1 MKNLLIFL
9 FGAAVGTVGTLF
21 YLRKGIKKQL
31 EVIENNAKN
40 AEKETAESGC
50 DNEKDGKKEA
60 SDSSVPF
67 KMDEENVPMAMKEN
81 TKINYNR
88 IIEDNYRGKPPVPIM
103 PNDEHFAGSD
113 EADGGCFEIDE
124 DDFMRND
131 ENEKERLVYYRG
143 DRIMATESGTII
155 TNPAMLVGA
164 TWENC
169 VGNYADRTAFIRN
182 SKLVTDYEIYVEDG
196 LYTDEYG
203 DENNLRED

>member
-40 AEKETAESGC
+40 AEKEAAEYGS
-50 DNEKDGKKEA
+50 DKEKDGKQDV
-60 SDSSVPF
+60 SDNSVPF
-67 KMDEENVPMAMKEN
+67 KMDEENVPMAMKES

>member
-40 AEKETAESGC
+40 AEKEAAEYGS
-50 DNEKDGKKEA
+50 DKEKDGKQDV
-60 SDSSVPF
+60 SDSSIPF
-67 KMDEENVPMAMKEN
+67 KMDEENVPMAMKES

-113 EADGGCFEIDE
+113 ETDGGCFEIDE

-169 VGNYADRTAFIRN
+169 VGNYADRTVFIRN

>member
-40 AEKETAESGC
+40 AEKEAAESGSK
-50 DNEKDGKKEA
+50 EQKDGKQDD

-67 KMDEENVPMAMKEN
+67 KMDEENVPMAMKES

>member
-40 AEKETAESGC
+40 AEKEAAEGGS
-50 DNEKDGKKEA
+50 DKEKDGKKEA

-67 KMDEENVPMAMKEN
+67 KMDKENVPMAMKES

>member
-40 AEKETAESGC
+40 AEKEAAEYGS
-50 DNEKDGKKEA
+50 DKEKDGKQDV
-60 SDSSVPF
+60 SDSSIPF
-67 KMDEENVPMAMKEN
+67 KMDEENVPMAMKES

-113 EADGGCFEIDE
+113 ETDGGCFEIDE

>member
-1 MKNLLIFL
+1 MKDQIVQGL
-9 FGAAVGTVGTLF
+9 G
-21 YLRKGIKKQL
+21 
-31 EVIENNAKN
+31 
-40 AEKETAESGC
+40 
-50 DNEKDGKKEA
+50 
-60 SDSSVPF
+60 
-67 KMDEENVPMAMKEN
+67 
-81 TKINYNR
+81 
-88 IIEDNYRGKPPVPIM
+88 
-103 PNDEHFAGSD
+103 
-113 EADGGCFEIDE
+113 EIDE

-131 ENEKERLVYYRG
+131 ANEKERLVYYRG

-155 TNPAMLVGA
+155 TNPAMLVGV

>member
-40 AEKETAESGC
+40 AEKEATESGS
-50 DNEKDGKKEA
+50 DKEKNDKKEA
-60 SDSSVPF
+60 SDNSVPF

-103 PNDEHFAGSD
+103 PDDEHFTGSD

-203 DENNLRED
+203 AENNLRED

>member
-31 EVIENNAKN
+31 EVIENNVKN
-40 AEKETAESGC
+40 AEKEAAECGS
-50 DNEKDGKKEA
+50 DNEKDGKKET
-60 SDSSVPF
+60 SDNSVPF

-103 PNDEHFAGSD
+103 PNDEYFAGSD

>member
-40 AEKETAESGC
+40 AEKEAAEDGS
-50 DNEKDGKKEA
+50 DKEKDEKKEA
-60 SDSSVPF
+60 SDNSVPF
-67 KMDEENVPMAMKEN
+67 KMDEENVPMAMKES